1 MSRADRARVGA
12 YGAAVCAAA
21 YGSMKLSQAL
31 GANALADKD
40 PLPPHLREMLLDRHP
55 LFVASHW
62 LLACAAA
69 VGVVVALASV
79 RPWGARF
86 PRLPLRVIA
95 WTLGVFMIVRAVG
108 TWESGL
114 VGDSL
119 LLAGLRDAPAEHTEL
134 AFMLARW
141 DLLLWSPFF
150 LVWGICW
157 AMTGRRLGRRDP
169 ADGGHGPAT
178 IEHNPTTVGHDPTA
192 VGQGPADD
200 GQGPNSNERDP
211 AVVGQCPNSD
221 GHGPEA
227 DERDP
232 DTDGC
237 GPADDGHVMGDGDG
251 HGPGGGGFA
260 GAR

>member
-1 MSRADRARVGA
+1 MGA
-12 YGAAVCAAA
+12 YGAVVCAAA

-79 RPWGARF
+79 RPWGARL
-86 PRLPLRVIA
+86 PRPPLRVIV

-108 TWESGL
+108 TWETGL

-119 LLAGLRDAPAEHTEL
+119 LLAGVRDAPAEHPGL

-150 LVWGICW
+150 LFWGACW
-157 AMTGRRLGRRDP
+157 TTAAVRLRRVSKSGPLARPGT
-169 ADGGHGPAT
+169 GHGAA
-178 IEHNPTTVGHDPTA
+178 NW
-192 VGQGPADD
+192 
-200 GQGPNSNERDP
+200 S
-211 AVVGQCPNSD
+211 
-221 GHGPEA
+221 
-227 DERDP
+227 
-232 DTDGC
+232 
-237 GPADDGHVMGDGDG
+237 
-251 HGPGGGGFA
+251 
-260 GAR
+260 